1 MLSLQPRSNYCI
13 ESFNNPFWFRWLREH
28 RNEAPVVPTS
38 VSILNVNEAGK
49 VVNNPEAATMP
60 RGERTIHPRR
70 ISGFTFFNDFEITT
84 TKPVETTLSFPSQQ
98 PQLSNGVTFA
108 NLVERARLRTAEDFN
123 TTPLTP
129 EEVDE
134 ELTTTMSSSTTTSTT
149 TTTLRTTTTPTTT
162 TTTTTT
168 TTRPITTLGEFLS
181 SRAASRYKP
190 RAINSA
196 SVRSAK
202 LIKNRVPLA
211 SRFVIT
217 KQRQRQSFRA
227 RKPIK
232 ESTTTTTTTTL
243 TTTTTT
249 STTTTSTT
257 STTTTST
264 TTSTIVP
271 TTSRIITSI
280 GTSSE
285 RLVTRTVTS
294 TEEAPNAA
302 TEYYTELPTTTEEYE
317 TTTLPMALPLIILS
331 GQYHETNPGQ
341 YHEVN
346 PGQYHEV
353 NPGQYHEVNPG
364 QYNEVNPGAYPELEE
379 EDQQKKQSLDE
390 VQVEVKER
398 EKTKI
403 YNVQSKVDK
412 FIIGEYGTISKE
424 SGQTLKGV
432 RYTARD
438 DVSIDPNLIY
448 ETLVKFFPM
457 HNHQEA

>member
-1 MLSLQPRSNYCI
+1 M
-13 ESFNNPFWFRWLREH
+13 
-28 RNEAPVVPTS
+28 
-38 VSILNVNEAGK
+38 
-49 VVNNPEAATMP
+49 
-60 RGERTIHPRR
+60 
-70 ISGFTFFNDFEITT
+70 
-84 TKPVETTLSFPSQQ
+84 
-98 PQLSNGVTFA
+98 
-108 NLVERARLRTAEDFN
+108 
-123 TTPLTP
+123 
-129 EEVDE
+129 
-134 ELTTTMSSSTTTSTT
+134 
-149 TTTLRTTTTPTTT
+149 
-162 TTTTTT
+162 
-168 TTRPITTLGEFLS
+168 
-181 SRAASRYKP
+181 
-190 RAINSA
+190 
-196 SVRSAK
+196 
-202 LIKNRVPLA
+202 
-211 SRFVIT
+211 
-217 KQRQRQSFRA
+217 
-227 RKPIK
+227 
-232 ESTTTTTTTTL
+232 
-243 TTTTTT
+243 
-249 STTTTSTT
+249 
-257 STTTTST
+257 
-264 TTSTIVP
+264 
-271 TTSRIITSI
+271 
-280 GTSSE
+280 
-285 RLVTRTVTS
+285 TS

-302 TEYYTELPTTTEEYE
+302 TEYYTELPTITEEYE